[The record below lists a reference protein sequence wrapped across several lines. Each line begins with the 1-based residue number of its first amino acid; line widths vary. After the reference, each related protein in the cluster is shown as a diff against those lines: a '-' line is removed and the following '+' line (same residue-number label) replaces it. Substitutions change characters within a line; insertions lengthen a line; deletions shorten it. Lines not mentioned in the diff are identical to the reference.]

1 MPSNDDN
8 GDFKES
14 KDTKMKVED
23 IVPFSVFQKIGCD
36 DHCDGRHPE
45 TCKGLDRVIAAMD
58 YHQWLAVNPLDEKYG
73 DDPKAA
79 FIAFCDELYPRIA
92 MLNDYIHFV
101 EHHADPASIEYIK
114 SRLQMQC
121 QNATKCAATSRHY
134 RDRRQDD
141 HSGME
146 SNWYIDRIDTIHFMV
161 HHLTELG
168 LRVSAEVMESVVIS
182 DDEKVNES
190 VLFDGALKRMAEE
203 VESKQAVFPTE
214 RLDGVVNAKFTL
226 QINQGNDGGAGMEGN
241 GLYSPYM
248 CCTLCSTTK
257 QTTLSTSCLHGK
269 MNRK

>member
-8 GDFKES
+8 DES
-14 KDTKMKVED
+14 KGTKMKVED
-23 IVPFSVFQKIGCD
+23 VVPFSVFQKIECD

-58 YHQWLAVNPLDEKYG
+58 YHQWLVVNPLDEKYG

-92 MLNDYIHFV
+92 MLNDYIHFA

-141 HSGME
+141 HDGME

-168 LRVSAEVMESVVIS
+168 LRVSAETMQSVVIS
-182 DDEKVNES
+182 DDEKVDES
-190 VLFDGALKRMAEE
+190 VLFDHALKRMAEE
-203 VESKQAVFPTE
+203 VESKQDLLSNE
-214 RLDGVVNAKFTL
+214 RLGGMDNVKFTL
-226 QINQGNDGGAGMEGN
+226 QIHEDKDGGTAKGTHGM
-241 GLYSPYM
+241 
-248 CCTLCSTTK
+248 
-257 QTTLSTSCLHGK
+257 LSLNIQSK
-269 MNRK
+269 FN